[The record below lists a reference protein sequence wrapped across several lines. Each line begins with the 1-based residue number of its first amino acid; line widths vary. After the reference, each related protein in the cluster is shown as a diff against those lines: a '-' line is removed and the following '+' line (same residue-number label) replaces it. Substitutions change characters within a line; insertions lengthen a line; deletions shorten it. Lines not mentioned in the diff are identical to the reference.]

1 MLGFLNINKPV
12 GISSHDVVARL
23 RKATRVKQ
31 IGHGGTLDPLAEGVM
46 TVAFGKATRLLRF
59 LDEDKAYKAKILL
72 GRQTATDDLEGAI
85 IAEAPIPE
93 TLSHEELRNA
103 LAPFIGAIEQ
113 VPPIYSAIQING
125 ERLYDLARNRPDQLP
140 DKSAIAPRSVTVYK
154 IETLDI
160 DLPYITLD
168 ISCSK
173 GTYIRSIARD
183 LGMALGS
190 RATLAHLLRTRAGR
204 LDIKDSIALAD
215 FEQIARQQ
223 NLAID
228 RTALQKY
235 LARPEDAL
243 IPKILTLSAT
253 IVDRLCLGQK
263 IALSNLDKIK
273 DLTET
278 FYLIARPDDGNH
290 PQKPALVARVDRELD
305 ILRPEVV
312 FAG

>member
-1 MLGFLNINKPV
+1 M

-93 TLSHEELRNA
+93 TLSHEQLSNA

-140 DKSAIAPRSVTVYK
+140 DKSAIAPRSVTIYK
-154 IETLDI
+154 IDKLDI

-183 LGMALGS
+183 LGLALGT
-190 RATLAHLLRTRAGR
+190 RATLAHLLRTKAGR

-223 NLAID
+223 DLASD
-228 RTALQKY
+228 RAALQKH
-235 LARPEDAL
+235 LTRPEDAL
-243 IPKILTLSAT
+243 IPKSLTLAAT

-263 IALSNLDKIK
+263 IALSNLDNIQ
-273 DLTET
+273 DLSET
-278 FYLIARPDDGNH
+278 FYLIARADDADQA
-290 PQKPALVARVDRELD
+290 PKPALVARVDRELD

-312 FAG
+312 FAS